1 MTTQNQCQFRG
12 CNETIRRNYF
22 LCGEHHDKYKAG
34 LINQCPECWRYKAIE
49 REACLIHALLEELRS
64 LRRNLARTNRVQ
76 DFMIFSNDT
85 LESMAAILPMTP
97 EEMLAINGVGPAKL
111 EQYGPDFLSEI
122 RKYAGTSG
130 TQDNRQPSPPPP
142 PTNAVQRDDRN
153 SRSANGGNGHAT
165 AVQSAATTQ
174 ASDPRK
180 RYNAEYRTS
189 DGHYVRSRAEVMID
203 DWLFNRHIAHAYER
217 KLPVQENA
225 LCDFY
230 LPQGNVYIEFW
241 GKEGD
246 PAYARRMREKQ
257 EIYKRHNLQLIS
269 LTDDELYLLDDRM
282 PSLLR
287 PYGVGVT

>member
-1 MTTQNQCQFRG
+1 
-12 CNETIRRNYF
+12 
-22 LCGEHHDKYKAG
+22 
-34 LINQCPECWRYKAIE
+34 
-49 REACLIHALLEELRS
+49 
-64 LRRNLARTNRVQ
+64 
-76 DFMIFSNDT
+76 
-85 LESMAAILPMTP
+85 
-97 EEMLAINGVGPAKL
+97 
-111 EQYGPDFLSEI
+111 
-122 RKYAGTSG
+122 
-130 TQDNRQPSPPPP
+130 
-142 PTNAVQRDDRN
+142 
-153 SRSANGGNGHAT
+153 
-165 AVQSAATTQ
+165 
-174 ASDPRK
+174 
-180 RYNAEYRTS
+180 
-189 DGHYVRSRAEVMID
+189 MID

>member
-1 MTTQNQCQFRG
+1 VQREYLPFP
-12 CNETIRRNYF
+12 NE
-22 LCGEHHDKYKAG
+22 
-34 LINQCPECWRYKAIE
+34 
-49 REACLIHALLEELRS
+49 ALLEELRS
-64 LRRNLARTNRVQ
+64 LRRNLARTNSVQ
-76 DFMIFSNDT
+76 DFMVFSNDT
-85 LESMAAILPMTP
+85 LTAMVEKLPTTP
-97 EEMLAINGVGPAKL
+97 DAMLKVYGVGPTKM
-111 EQYGPDFLSEI
+111 ERYGLDFLRVI
-122 RKYAGTSG
+122 RKYTGTNG
-130 TQDNRQPSPPPP
+130 TQGNRQPPTP
-142 PTNAVQRDDRN
+142 PTSAVQRDDQN
-153 SRSANGGNGHAT
+153 SRSASGGNGHAT

-174 ASDPRK
+174 DSDPRK
-180 RYNAEYRTS
+180 RYNAQYRTS